1 MLDVKQATKL
11 ATDYLTSLYDQ
22 QLSTSDA
29 IRLEEV
35 ELTEDEKYW
44 LITLS
49 FQSVNPTGTI
59 FFPPRRE
66 YKVFRINAETGELQS
81 MKIREVA

>member
-11 ATDYLTSLYDQ
+11 ATAYLINLYDQ

-29 IRLEEV
+29 VRLEEV
-35 ELTEDEKYW
+35 ELTEDGKYW

-49 FQSVNPTGTI
+49 FNPANPAAI
-59 FFPPRRE
+59 IFPPRRE